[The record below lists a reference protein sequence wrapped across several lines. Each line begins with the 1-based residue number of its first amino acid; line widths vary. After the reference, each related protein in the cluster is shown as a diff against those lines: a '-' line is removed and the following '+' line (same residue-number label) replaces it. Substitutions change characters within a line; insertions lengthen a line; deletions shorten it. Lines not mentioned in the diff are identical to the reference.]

1 MDEHKQLM
9 AALAEAQIAVNG
21 VEKNARNEYAGYDY
35 VSADGMVRQLRVAL
49 LDAGL
54 AFFRAGW
61 HIDGDKVVSEFAL
74 VHPKSG
80 AHKIIKA
87 EMPVFE
93 AKGRP
98 LDKAVLG
105 ALTTSLSYVLRDL
118 LLVPRVD
125 ELEIDNRVSD
135 EPAPRILR
143 KAAASAPATNT
154 AQTLV
159 EQVESIAL
167 NKPEGPDA
175 YIQAITKRASDL
187 HRRSITSLSE
197 MPEELLTKIVEAHKG
212 A

>member
-21 VEKNARNEYAGYDY
+21 VEKNARNDYAGYDY

-49 LDAGL
+49 LNAGL

-61 HIDGDKVVSEFAL
+61 HLDGDKVVSEFAL

-80 AHKIIKA
+80 AHKTIKA

-125 ELEIDNRVSD
+125 ELEIDNRPSD
-135 EPAPRILR
+135 EPAARIV
-143 KAAASAPATNT
+143 KKPAAVPAASL
-154 AQTLV
+154 TLV
-159 EQVESIAL
+159 EQVEAIAL
-167 NKPEGPDA
+167 KKPEGPKA
-175 YIQAITKRASDL
+175 YIEAITKRASDL